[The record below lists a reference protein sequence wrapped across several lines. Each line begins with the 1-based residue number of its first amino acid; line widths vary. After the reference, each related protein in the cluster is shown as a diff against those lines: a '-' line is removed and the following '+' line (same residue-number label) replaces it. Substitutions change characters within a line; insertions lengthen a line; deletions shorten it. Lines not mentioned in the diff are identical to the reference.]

1 MPPPS
6 ASMAAPLRCLYS
18 IIACVDGFKR
28 EVHSRALVQPD
39 DRPDVAD
46 VATCPNCLVSTEHEV
61 LRRTPRGTG
70 EDLLVKCMDCGDVHN
85 IELRPPKAVSI
96 TATLSDGGLSTS
108 DIIEVDEDE
117 VISVGDL
124 FEHDEA
130 QWEVTRI
137 DGAAS
142 QPFDGLPAGDIR
154 ALWAVRK
161 DRAVVRLTMTDGE
174 DSVASSIECE
184 PDRVFT
190 CGTILEIDGRR
201 WRIRALHTGKGRT
214 LRGSR
219 EASELRRMYL
229 HLPNKRR
236 Y

>member
-1 MPPPS
+1 MTDGLDD
-6 ASMAAPLRCLYS
+6 AVAQ
-18 IIACVDGFKR
+18 IAECI
-28 EVHSRALVQPD
+28 
-39 DRPDVAD
+39 
-46 VATCPNCLVSTEHEV
+46 NCSQSTEHEV
-61 LRRTPRGTG
+61 LRRTPRGSG
-70 EDLLVKCMDCGDVHN
+70 VDVLARCLECSKVQT
-85 IELRPPKAVSI
+85 IVIRPPKAVSLGF
-96 TATLSDGGLSTS
+96 TLSEGASS
-108 DIIEVDEDE
+108 RAEENEVDEDE
-117 VISVGDL
+117 VISVCEL

-130 QWEVTRI
+130 QWEITRI
-137 DGAAS
+137 DGTAS
-142 QPFDGLPAGDIR
+142 QPFDSLPAGDIR
-154 ALWAVRK
+154 SLWAVRK

-229 HLPNKRR
+229 HLPGKRS

>member
-1 MPPPS
+1 
-6 ASMAAPLRCLYS
+6 
-18 IIACVDGFKR
+18 
-28 EVHSRALVQPD
+28 
-39 DRPDVAD
+39 
-46 VATCPNCLVSTEHEV
+46 
-61 LRRTPRGTG
+61 
-70 EDLLVKCMDCGDVHN
+70 MDCGDVHN

-96 TATLSDGGLSTS
+96 TATLSDGNLSTS

-142 QPFDGLPAGDIR
+142 QPFDSLPAGDIR

-161 DRAVVRLTMTDGE
+161 DKAVVRLTMTDGE

-201 WRIRALHTGKGRT
+201 GESGPCTPAKAGPSGEAGRHRSSEGCT
-214 LRGSR
+214 STFQISAGTRSLTCGWTK
-219 EASELRRMYL
+219 ASSG
-229 HLPNKRR
+229 P
-236 Y
+236 